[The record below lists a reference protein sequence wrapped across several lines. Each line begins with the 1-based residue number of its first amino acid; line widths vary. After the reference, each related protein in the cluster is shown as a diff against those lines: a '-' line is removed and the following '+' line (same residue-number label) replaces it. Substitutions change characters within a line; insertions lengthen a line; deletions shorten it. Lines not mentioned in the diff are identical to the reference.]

1 MIIADLLSSP
11 EGKTLEFKRDLSSP
25 TPILKTLVA
34 FANSAGGIRFTVKL
48 PEILP
53 LTRQQSRATLPLR
66 AQSAAESGLESGL
79 ESLASRILATLG
91 TTALSKSQLARA
103 LGHSTIS
110 SKLNLRINQL
120 LDLGLI
126 ERTIPEKPN
135 SRLQKYRLTEKGRE
149 RKLEG

>member
-1 MIIADLLSSP
+1 MISDILALP
-11 EGKTLEFKRDLSSP
+11 EGKQLEFKRDLSSP
-25 TPILKTLVA
+25 TPIIKTLVA
-34 FANSAGGIRFTVKL
+34 FANSAGRIRFTVML

-53 LTRQQSRATLPLR
+53 LTREQSRATLPTR
-66 AQSAAESGLESGL
+66 AQSGAESGL

-91 TTALSKSQLARA
+91 TTALSKSQLSRA

-110 SKLNLRINQL
+110 SKLNLRVNQL

-135 SRLQKYRLTEKGRE
+135 SRLQKYRLTEKERE